1 MYLKEF
7 ADKYNINYGKVR
19 KCVHMGKDKDFFK
32 DHTQK
37 ISNKLFL
44 DDEAIKKLKILY
56 INEINS
62 EYYELHKIRL
72 LLEQLL
78 KNKNKGF
85 WERLFDKFGL
95 TF

>member
-7 ADKYNINYGKVR
+7 ADKYNVNYGKVK
-19 KCVHMGKDKDFFK
+19 KCVHLGKHKDFFK

-44 DDEAIKKLKILY
+44 DDHAVKKLKSLY
-56 INEINS
+56 KNEINS
-62 EYYELHKIRL
+62 DHNEIHKIRL

-85 WERLFDKFGL
+85 WEKLFDKFGL